1 MNYTVGDKVRH
12 VDDPERRTAT
22 VVRFPAPFRV
32 VVRWDS
38 TGRESEVS
46 VDLMEPH
53 DWKTETLRSG
63 VALDVHSDDRGTMG
77 VPGTWYRVRQG
88 SKVALTTRNRGDALR
103 LFQRRA
109 FLASGA

>member
-1 MNYTVGDKVRH
+1 MNYTTGDKVH
-12 VDDPERRTAT
+12 HADSPERTAT

-32 VVRWDS
+32 VVRWDG
-38 TGRESEVS
+38 TGRESEENG
-46 VDLMEPH
+46 DLMAPH

-63 VALDVHSDDRGTMG
+63 VAMDVHSDDRGTRG

-103 LFQRRA
+103 LFQRRVR
-109 FLASGA
+109 LVSGA